1 MFYKVEFSVHIDV
14 GRSAL
19 QLTSL
24 RLQRLVGVWARES
37 TPRDSTSAVIVV
49 GGGGH
54 TADPATGQLLQ
65 SFLVILE
72 RLFSWHRN
80 IWMHLLINSFLV
92 NIR

>member
-54 TADPATGQLLQ
+54 TADPATGQLL
-65 SFLVILE
+65 
-72 RLFSWHRN
+72 LFSDFGKTVFMASEHMDAFAHKF
-80 IWMHLLINSFLV
+80 ISSEYQV
-92 NIR
+92 K

>member
-54 TADPATGQLLQ
+54 TADPATGQL
-65 SFLVILE
+65 F
-72 RLFSWHRN
+72 FSDFGKSVFMASEHMDAFAHKF
-80 IWMHLLINSFLV
+80 ISSEYQV
-92 NIR
+92 K

>member
-1 MFYKVEFSVHIDV
+1 MHIDV

-24 RLQRLVGVWARES
+24 RLQRLVGVWARWS

-54 TADPATGQLLQ
+54 TADPATGQLL
-65 SFLVILE
+65 
-72 RLFSWHRN
+72 LFSDFGKSVFMASEHMDAFAHKF
-80 IWMHLLINSFLV
+80 ISSEYQV
-92 NIR
+92 K